1 MSLGVIDIQPSILV
15 WARQSLGLTLEEAA
29 TKLRRPPEELANWE
43 AGLSRPTYAQ
53 LEKLAERYKR
63 PLLTFFLPKP
73 PEEAPLSTDFRTM
86 DSLVLEELDSS
97 TRLALRRSKALQD
110 SLPTIFGEDNPSQDL
125 RQLRAE
131 DYDTA
136 DELVASVRQV
146 LDFTVEEQAQW
157 KDAYSALSD
166 LRSRIEQNG
175 IFVFQLSLTSVR
187 GFAMY
192 EPNYPIIGLSSKD
205 APQGRL
211 FTLLHELCH
220 LLYHDSDLF
229 LNPYTERLLGEHKET
244 ERICNQFAAHFLLPQ
259 GAFEKA
265 ITHLP
270 KNGYI
275 REGEI
280 EQLARKFCV
289 GRIVVVR
296 RLHDLQY
303 VNRSFY
309 LEKQKLYASQYS
321 NKFSESR
328 KSAGGGPGHYRS
340 KISQLGKTYLSGVF
354 EQLESGNLP
363 ALEASQLIGVKIDNF
378 EKLADK
384 LAS

>member
-175 IFVFQLSLTSVR
+175 IFVFQLSLYSVR

-244 ERICNQFAAHFLLPQ
+244 ERICNQFAAHFLLPKE
-259 GAFEKA
+259 AFEKA
-265 ITHLP
+265 ITHLS
-270 KNGYI
+270 KNGYV

-303 VNRSFY
+303 VNLSFY

-321 NKFSESR
+321 NKFSEPR
-328 KSAGGGPGHYRS
+328 KSDGGGPGHYRS
-340 KISQLGKTYLSGVF
+340 KISQLGKTFLSGVF